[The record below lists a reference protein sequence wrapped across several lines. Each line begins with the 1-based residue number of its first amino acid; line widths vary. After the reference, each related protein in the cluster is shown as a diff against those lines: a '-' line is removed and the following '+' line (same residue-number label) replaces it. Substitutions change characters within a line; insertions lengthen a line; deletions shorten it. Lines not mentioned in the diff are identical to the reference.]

1 MVEVNVREARQSLSR
16 LLDQVEAGQE
26 IQITRNGKVIAR
38 LVPEH
43 APLDLEKVLQDAATL
58 RNAITE
64 AHAVKENPVL
74 IERDQARY

>member
-1 MVEVNVREARQSLSR
+1 MLEVNVREARQRLSR

-43 APLDLEKVLQDAATL
+43 APLDLEKVLQDAAQL
-58 RNAITE
+58 RSAVTE
-64 AHAVKENPVL
+64 AHDVNENPVL
-74 IERDQARY
+74 IERSEARY